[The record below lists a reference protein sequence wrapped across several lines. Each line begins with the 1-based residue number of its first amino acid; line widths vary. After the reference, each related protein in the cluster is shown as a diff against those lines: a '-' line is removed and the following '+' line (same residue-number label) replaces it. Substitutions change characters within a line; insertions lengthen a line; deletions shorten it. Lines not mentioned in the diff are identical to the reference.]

1 MRKYKRTI
9 DKEKGT
15 VEINAEVLENW
26 ELLVKKDGDTGRYR
40 DAFLKDERVFVVVDT
55 IADFGVQHGIGSK
68 ALEDYVIGAL
78 HERTNRSGDGG
89 DPYYSSE
96 GDEAVDWSD
105 GGGESEDGDGDSGE
119 EEDSDSNHSDK

>member
-1 MRKYKRTI
+1 MMRKYKRAI

-55 IADFGVQHGIGSK
+55 IADFGVQHGIGS
-68 ALEDYVIGAL
+68 
-78 HERTNRSGDGG
+78 
-89 DPYYSSE
+89 
-96 GDEAVDWSD
+96 
-105 GGGESEDGDGDSGE
+105 
-119 EEDSDSNHSDK
+119 